1 MKKYLKIFTTNL
13 KSKILLFTFLF
24 CPFFATL
31 ICNAQIIYNWQNSKE
46 GWVSGGGCTLTEQP
60 DALAMRSFN
69 TTPIMRS
76 GNLQADLGIDASD
89 YNKVEITL
97 KNPTTTPANA
107 NARLFVYPPNSNT
120 AFCYFNFLVDTSM
133 TGYSTY
139 TIHLDSTPTNGVYSG
154 PIARFGLRGPWGV
167 ANGDTI
173 YWKQMVVSNTNIVI
187 DTVDVTFKL
196 NMANVT
202 EPFTTPELNGTFNS
216 WCGNCNPMS
225 SPLQNDIW
233 EVTLPFVSGD
243 TIEYKFSADDW
254 SIQETNDPTG
264 FCTNGNTNF
273 TNRILVI
280 PNSDTTLIPVCWGSC
295 DTCSS
300 VSSNIQNQTKDI
312 LVYPNPSEGFITIQN
327 KNVIDKIIIRDI
339 YGKTVYIDDKN
350 QRNKLIN
357 LTNFQSNVYCLSYL
371 INDKWET
378 KYIVIQH

>member
-1 MKKYLKIFTTNL
+1 MFTYNFNIKL
-13 KSKILLFTFLF
+13 FAFFLLLTSLS
-24 CPFFATL
+24 ANT
-31 ICNAQIIYNWQNSKE
+31 QIIYNWQNSKE

-97 KNPTTTPANA
+97 KNPTATPANA

-120 AFCYFNFLVDTSM
+120 AFCYYNFLVDTSM

-139 TIHLDSTPTNGVYSG
+139 TIHLDSTPTNGIYSG
-154 PIARFGLRGPWGV
+154 PVARFGLRGPWGV
-167 ANGDTI
+167 GNGDTI
-173 YWKQMVVSNTNIVI
+173 YWKQMVVSNTNMVI

-196 NMANVT
+196 NMTNVT

-216 WCGNCNPMS
+216 WCGNCNPMT

-264 FCTNGNTNF
+264 DCTNGNVNF
-273 TNRILVI
+273 TNRLLVI
-280 PNSDTTLIPVCWGSC
+280 PDVDTTLIPVCWGSC
-295 DTCSS
+295 DTCTS
-300 VSSNIQNQTKDI
+300 VSSIFQHEFKDLLI
-312 LVYPNPSEGFITIQN
+312 YPNPTEGLINIQSEDM
-327 KNVIDKIIIRDI
+327 IDKIIVRDI
-339 YGKTVYIDDKN
+339 FGKTVFTDEKAQKN
-350 QRNKLIN
+350 KKIN
-357 LTNFQSNVYCLSYL
+357 LSNFQSNVYCISYL
-371 INDKWET
+371 INDKWESE
-378 KYIVIQH
+378 YIVIQH